1 LQRVAKKINTMVV
14 VVVRSNGGGCE
25 VRQWWCCRIWP
36 YWWVERER
44 LHWREGSEDWGRRT
58 MWYLPKYP
66 YF

>member
-36 YWWVERER
+36 DWWVEREIAV
-44 LHWREGSEDWGRRT
+44 ERR
-58 MWYLPKYP
+58 
-66 YF
+66 